1 MYKIGISSCRKTI
14 GKELFEEFSKNGIS
28 YIELSEE
35 GYDGFD
41 FEKAASL
48 SEEYGVGLWSL
59 HLPFAPFETI
69 DISSLNKEKREST
82 IKMLSELIK
91 KGADVGIDKF
101 IIHPSAEPIEDAER
115 GERMKYSRESL
126 SRLADVSESLGGVIC
141 AEDLPRSCIG
151 HSIEEMKFL
160 TAEDERIKVC
170 FDTNHITVEKP
181 EEIITALGD
190 KIVTL
195 HVSDYDFV
203 NERHWLPG
211 EGKIDWK
218 KLMAALEEINYG
230 GAFMYEIGYA
240 CPKTIL
246 RSRDLNVADFKRNAE
261 ELFTGSDLT
270 VFSTP
275 KPNLGMW
282 E

>member
-1 MYKIGISSCRKTI
+1 MYKIGMSSCGKTV

-28 YIELSEE
+28 YIELSESD
-35 GYDGFD
+35 YDVFD
-41 FEKAASL
+41 FEKAALL
-48 SEEYGVGLWSL
+48 SKEYGVGLWSL
-59 HLPFAPFETI
+59 HLPFAPFERI
-69 DISSLNKEKREST
+69 DISSADKEKRDNT
-82 IKMLSELIK
+82 IKELSELIK
-91 KGADVGIDKF
+91 KGADIGIDKF

-126 SRLADVSESLGGVIC
+126 SRLADISESCGGVMC
-141 AEDLPRSCIG
+141 AEDLPRTCIG

-160 TAEDERIKVC
+160 TAEDERIKIC

-218 KLMAALEEINYG
+218 KLMAALSKINYD

-240 CPKTIL
+240 CPKTII
-246 RSRDLNVADFKRNAE
+246 RSRDLNAADFKRNAE
-261 ELFTGSDLT
+261 ELFAGAGLT
-270 VFSTP
+270 VFSSP